1 MGFSLLGAFVG
12 FPAAIVLTLLV
23 STVLVTLLGLT
34 GAGIHYES
42 LVISVGTSVFF
53 VLTLVYAMKVYPSL
67 FSEQPRLK
75 SNRVISFLNLVF
87 GWFIFGLLWNRNLT
101 KKTKGRS
108 RNVLITITACML
120 AYMIA
125 SIVVT
130 LGIGLTFGKAL
141 EDRMPSDLRIREV
154 ASEQEAD
161 ARMFVDSETLTG
173 FEVPAGW
180 EAMSADKGDSFADL
194 RFDDK
199 AGGYS
204 VSYGSH
210 DYWNDMSAGGR
221 RGLKPSDVNMDY
233 FTESEIAQLLDVQ
246 AVEKVSFESPSYG
259 SISYFK
265 YAQDGDGS
273 ASQAKQVWLFR
284 VNDGFIYTLRFSG
297 PEQNYNDEFSRFA
310 GSLMKVT
317 QRQTNGGL
325 LNWRVAKPRAPWEQI
340 TKGEFPTEI
349 FPWFT
354 DRVLRATPYYIPGWN
369 LLAVV
374 SRSVPLLQGYN
385 VETYDSASKT
395 YAAVTMTRG
404 QIVGL
409 LFGP

>member
-1 MGFSLLGAFVG
+1 
-12 FPAAIVLTLLV
+12 
-23 STVLVTLLGLT
+23 
-34 GAGIHYES
+34 
-42 LVISVGTSVFF
+42 
-53 VLTLVYAMKVYPSL
+53 
-67 FSEQPRLK
+67 
-75 SNRVISFLNLVF
+75 
-87 GWFIFGLLWNRNLT
+87 
-101 KKTKGRS
+101 
-108 RNVLITITACML
+108 
-120 AYMIA
+120 
-125 SIVVT
+125 
-130 LGIGLTFGKAL
+130 
-141 EDRMPSDLRIREV
+141 
-154 ASEQEAD
+154 
-161 ARMFVDSETLTG
+161 
-173 FEVPAGW
+173 
-180 EAMSADKGDSFADL
+180 
-194 RFDDK
+194 
-199 AGGYS
+199 
-204 VSYGSH
+204 
-210 DYWNDMSAGGR
+210 
-221 RGLKPSDVNMDY
+221 MDY

-409 LFGP
+409 LFVLSRSPMGIAAAHSLAVAAVRDRGRRAHFIHEHLQTADCVRGGVLSRVHCQRMRATDNRGGASNTCHERKRQ

>member
-1 MGFSLLGAFVG
+1 MSSANVQCCRRRNWGVRVAYGTERGMGDPRDADRTRRMVHRPGRPDATALLEWSRLDQDVAPNSPLGDGPPDTSSPDDTSQPAEAPVLGAWKTSVGFSLLGAFVG

-221 RGLKPSDVNMDY
+221 RGL
-233 FTESEIAQLLDVQ
+233 
-246 AVEKVSFESPSYG
+246 SP
-259 SISYFK
+259 
-265 YAQDGDGS
+265 
-273 ASQAKQVWLFR
+273 R
-284 VNDGFIYTLRFSG
+284 T
-297 PEQNYNDEFSRFA
+297 
-310 GSLMKVT
+310 
-317 QRQTNGGL
+317 
-325 LNWRVAKPRAPWEQI
+325 
-340 TKGEFPTEI
+340 
-349 FPWFT
+349 
-354 DRVLRATPYYIPGWN
+354 
-369 LLAVV
+369 
-374 SRSVPLLQGYN
+374 
-385 VETYDSASKT
+385 
-395 YAAVTMTRG
+395 
-404 QIVGL
+404 
-409 LFGP
+409 